1 MTITLIYDEKIQTI
15 KDVTEW
21 YLSPQETQL
30 VINLGDNL
38 LKSYNLDKINVFE
51 VSLQDTQ

>member
-51 VSLQDTQ
+51 VSMQDTQ